1 MRIQQRGDGVFFSEE
16 PFVAISRRDIETLID
31 LAGKHPRMRVRLC
44 AHNTP
49 DDKVHEMIIAMLK
62 GSYVRPHKHHNKV
75 ESFHVIEGIADAV
88 EFTEDGNVAS
98 VARIGVGGPGMQFYY
113 RNPSPSFH
121 TWNIVSDVFVVHEVT
136 NGPFQAGNSMHAP
149 WSPEESDV
157 GSVDKYMRKLAEEIR
172 ELNSSDQAIRDGLL
186 IQNLSRPPSL
196 GY

>member
-1 MRIQQRGDGVFFSEE
+1 MRIQQRGDGVFFLEE

-88 EFTEDGNVAS
+88 EFTEDGDVAS
-98 VARIGVGGPGMQFYY
+98 VVRIGVGGPGMQFYY

-136 NGPFQAGNSMHAP
+136 NGPFQAGSSMHAP

-172 ELNSSDQAIRDGLL
+172 ELNSS
-186 IQNLSRPPSL
+186 SSHP
-196 GY
+196 